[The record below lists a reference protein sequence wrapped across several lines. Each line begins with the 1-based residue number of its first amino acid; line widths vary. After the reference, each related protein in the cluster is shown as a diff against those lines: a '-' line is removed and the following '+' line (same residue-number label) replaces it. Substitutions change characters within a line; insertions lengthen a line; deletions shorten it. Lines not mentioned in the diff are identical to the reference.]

1 MDINSS
7 TISLVRFKRALSAH
21 DVRACAGALLLAM
34 FFCGAALSCARQ
46 PLYPEPVRKGTVIS
60 VDISGLLESR
70 PQFYSYHS
78 LGRTVNF
85 FVIKIDGRVL
95 SFLDACMKCHPK
107 KRGFRFDSGSVI
119 CRACDERFPVSEIEK
134 GFGSC
139 YPIKLEGQVQG
150 VEYHIPVPAL
160 EKMAKRYFT

>member
-1 MDINSS
+1 MI
-7 TISLVRFKRALSAH
+7 F
-21 DVRACAGALLLAM
+21 
-34 FFCGAALSCARQ
+34 FFCVSACSRQ
-46 PLYPEPVRKGTVIS
+46 PLYADPVRKGSVVS
-60 VDISGLLESR
+60 VDISGLRDSV

-78 LGRTVNF
+78 LGRTVSF
-85 FVIKIDGRVL
+85 FIIKIDGRIL
-95 SFLDACMKCHPK
+95 SFIDACMKCHPK

-150 VEYHIPVPAL
+150 EEYHIPASEL
-160 EKMAKRYFT
+160 EEMGKRYFS